1 MIRETKEAFYK
12 VAFLPW
18 LVPTYLPSK
27 LQALP
32 HVTKGSHKNEG
43 MKVVLLAGGLV
54 VKGGDSKSE
63 GRHFKSWRRILEEHF
78 SY

>member
-54 VKGGDSKSE
+54 VKIVGSSPRSPE
-63 GRHFKSWRRILEEHF
+63 LNSNFF
-78 SY
+78 